1 MKRKLLALVLGLCML
16 LSLAGC
22 ASETESTAAG
32 TEGTMA
38 QTEAQTAAQ
47 TESASEETM
56 AESQSGTVIRVGSLS
71 GPTSMG
77 LVSLMEKNEKGE
89 AANTYEFTMAAAAD
103 EINASFLRGDLD
115 IVLIPANVASV
126 LYNRTEGEVVV
137 LDINTLGVL
146 YLLESGDSIQSAADL
161 KGRTIYLPGRGTTPD
176 YALQY
181 VLAQN
186 GLTTDDVDLQYKAEA
201 AEVISALAE
210 EPEAVG
216 LLPQPAV
223 TTALMQNENLRIALD
238 LTEEWDKVSED
249 SSLVTG
255 VTVVNRTFLEE
266 NEAAVQAFIEE
277 HRESA
282 AYTNENVEAAA
293 EMVAELGIVPKAA
306 IAAQAIPYCNITC
319 LTGQEMQ
326 TALSGYLQVL
336 YGQNAESVGGALPGD
351 DFYYMP

>member
-161 KGRTIYLPGRGTTPD
+161 KGRTI
-176 YALQY
+176 
-181 VLAQN
+181 
-186 GLTTDDVDLQYKAEA
+186 
-201 AEVISALAE
+201 
-210 EPEAVG
+210 
-216 LLPQPAV
+216 
-223 TTALMQNENLRIALD
+223 
-238 LTEEWDKVSED
+238 
-249 SSLVTG
+249 
-255 VTVVNRTFLEE
+255 
-266 NEAAVQAFIEE
+266 
-277 HRESA
+277 
-282 AYTNENVEAAA
+282 
-293 EMVAELGIVPKAA
+293 
-306 IAAQAIPYCNITC
+306 
-319 LTGQEMQ
+319 
-326 TALSGYLQVL
+326 
-336 YGQNAESVGGALPGD
+336 
-351 DFYYMP
+351 